1 MSKTVGI
8 AVITH
13 CAKHH
18 LPYCLPPLLSSKL
31 RPKVL
36 VVNSSSQDGTVELAK
51 ELGAE
56 TLVIPR
62 AEFNHGATREMARKA
77 LGTDIVIMVTP
88 DAYMVNKD
96 GLEQL
101 IAPIVNGEARAC
113 YAKQIAH
120 DGAAFFEWFHRD
132 FNYPEES
139 QLRGIEDLARY
150 GAYTFFCSNSFAA
163 YCNHALDEVG
173 GFEHVLLGEDTVAVS
188 KLLRKGYKVA
198 YVAESVVKHSHSYTL
213 KQEFQ
218 RTFDTGLARKGYA
231 HHFEGATS
239 DSKRGMEYT
248 KIMFKRLLRERPKAI
263 PYAII
268 QTCVRFAAYKI
279 GRASVNAPTWL
290 KRRLSSQDFYWSH
303 FSNELQS

>member
-8 AVITH
+8 AIITH
-13 CAKHH
+13 NAKHH

-31 RPKVL
+31 RPRVM

-51 ELGAE
+51 EFGVE

-62 AEFNHGATREMARKA
+62 AEFNHGATREKARKA

-101 IAPIVNGEARAC
+101 VAPILSGTAKAC

-120 DGAAFFEWFHRD
+120 DGAAFFERFHRE
-132 FNYPEES
+132 FNYPQES
-139 QLRGIEDLARY
+139 QLRGIEDLPKY

-188 KLLRKGYKVA
+188 KLLRKGHKIA
-198 YVAESVVKHSHSYTL
+198 YVAESIVKHSHSYTL

-231 HHFEGATS
+231 HHFEGASS

-248 KIMFKRLLRERPKAI
+248 KTMLKRLMNERPKAI

-268 QTCVRFAAYKI
+268 QTFVRFAAYKI
-279 GRASVNAPTWL
+279 GRASVAAPKWL
-290 KRRLSSQDFYWSH
+290 KQRLSSQDFYWI
-303 FSNELQS
+303 NY